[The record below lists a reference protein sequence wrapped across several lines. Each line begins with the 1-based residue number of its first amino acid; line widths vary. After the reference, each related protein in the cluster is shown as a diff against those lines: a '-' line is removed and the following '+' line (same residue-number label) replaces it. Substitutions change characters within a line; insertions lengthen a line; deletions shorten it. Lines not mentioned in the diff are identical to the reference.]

1 MILNQYGRA
10 VKGMGKRTAVIRS
23 RSGST
28 AVKPQRNT
36 APCCTTRSWEDG
48 THLAKGQLLLYPT
61 LNMAGIKDEYF
72 NPGMSREKLYQLTSF
87 VLDVFHPLWYEA
99 KEEVNDEGKR
109 VWFHGFHVLIDDELW
124 NVDLWF
130 FDTETI
136 TKAEAYCDGI
146 SSAVQ
151 KFPVYRERIFRIKDA
166 LREKGLYG
174 FYQYSSMDVYR
185 AVLEFGVQ
193 DSEELIAKFAKTKTD

>member
-1 MILNQYGRA
+1 ME
-10 VKGMGKRTAVIRS
+10 KRTAVIRS

-36 APCCTTRSWEDG
+36 APYCTTRSWEDG

-166 LREKGLYG
+166 LREKGLSG

>member
-1 MILNQYGRA
+1 
-10 VKGMGKRTAVIRS
+10 MGKRTAVIRS

-48 THLAKGQLLLYPT
+48 AHLVKGQLLLYPT

-151 KFPVYRERIFRIKDA
+151 KFPVYRERIFRIKDV

>member
-1 MILNQYGRA
+1 MSDIYELQNNKRKKNADKILYECGLWNFLSKIGQPH
-10 VKGMGKRTAVIRS
+10 II
-23 RSGST
+23 GSY
-28 AVKPQRNT
+28 RM
-36 APCCTTRSWEDG
+36 D
-48 THLAKGQLLLYPT
+48 L
-61 LNMAGIKDEYF
+61 MAWNDLDLDIE
-72 NPGMSREKLYQLTSF
+72 NSCITREKLYQLTSF

-193 DSEELIAKFAKTKTD
+193 DSEELIAKFEKK

>member
-10 VKGMGKRTAVIRS
+10 VKGRGKRTAVIRS

-48 THLAKGQLLLYPT
+48 AHLVKGQLLLYPT

-166 LREKGLYG
+166 LRKKGLYG

-185 AVLEFGVQ
+185 AVLELGVQ
-193 DSEELIAKFAKTKTD
+193 DSEELIAKFEKK

>member
-193 DSEELIAKFAKTKTD
+193 DSEELIAKFEKK

>member
-10 VKGMGKRTAVIRS
+10 VKGRGKRTAVIRS

-124 NVDLWF
+124 NVNLWF

-193 DSEELIAKFAKTKTD
+193 DSEELIAKFEKK

>member
-1 MILNQYGRA
+1 
-10 VKGMGKRTAVIRS
+10 MGKRTAVIRS

-99 KEEVNDEGKR
+99 KEEINDEGKR

-193 DSEELIAKFAKTKTD
+193 DSEELIAKFEKK

>member
-1 MILNQYGRA
+1 
-10 VKGMGKRTAVIRS
+10 MGKRTAVIRS

-193 DSEELIAKFAKTKTD
+193 DSEELIAKFEKK

>member
-1 MILNQYGRA
+1 MSDIYELQNSKRKKNADKILYECGLWDFLSKIGQPH
-10 VKGMGKRTAVIRS
+10 II
-23 RSGST
+23 GSY
-28 AVKPQRNT
+28 RM
-36 APCCTTRSWEDG
+36 D
-48 THLAKGQLLLYPT
+48 L
-61 LNMAGIKDEYF
+61 MAWNDLDLDIE
-72 NPGMSREKLYQLTSF
+72 NSCMSREKLYQLTSF

-151 KFPVYRERIFRIKDA
+151 GCAERKRTLWILPVFQ
-166 LREKGLYG
+166 YG
-174 FYQYSSMDVYR
+174 RLPRRSGIWCSGQR
-185 AVLEFGVQ
+185 G
-193 DSEELIAKFAKTKTD
+193 TDRQI

>member
-1 MILNQYGRA
+1 M
-10 VKGMGKRTAVIRS
+10 
-23 RSGST
+23 
-28 AVKPQRNT
+28 
-36 APCCTTRSWEDG
+36 TREKYESLPLATLKD
-48 THLAKGQLLLYPT
+48 LAKARK
-61 LNMAGIKDEYF
+61 MKGISGMKKGDLIDAMLALDEK
-72 NPGMSREKLYQLTSF
+72 EKQKEAS
-87 VLDVFHPLWYEA
+87 DEA

>member
-1 MILNQYGRA
+1 
-10 VKGMGKRTAVIRS
+10 MGKRTAVIRS

-48 THLAKGQLLLYPT
+48 TYLVKGQLLLYPT

-99 KEEVNDEGKR
+99 KEEINDEGKR

-193 DSEELIAKFAKTKTD
+193 DSEELIAKFEKK

>member
-1 MILNQYGRA
+1 M
-10 VKGMGKRTAVIRS
+10 
-23 RSGST
+23 
-28 AVKPQRNT
+28 KPQRNT
-36 APCCTTRSWEDG
+36 APYCTTRSWEDG
-48 THLAKGQLLLYPT
+48 AHLVKGQLLLYPT

>member
-1 MILNQYGRA
+1 
-10 VKGMGKRTAVIRS
+10 MGKRTAAHRS

-48 THLAKGQLLLYPT
+48 TYLVKGQLLLYPT

-193 DSEELIAKFAKTKTD
+193 DSEELIAKFEKK

>member
-1 MILNQYGRA
+1 MSDIYELQNSKRKKNADKILYEYGLWNFLS
-10 VKGMGKRTAVIRS
+10 KIGQPHII
-23 RSGST
+23 GSY
-28 AVKPQRNT
+28 RM
-36 APCCTTRSWEDG
+36 D
-48 THLAKGQLLLYPT
+48 L
-61 LNMAGIKDEYF
+61 MAWNDLDLDIE
-72 NPGMSREKLYQLTSF
+72 NSGMSREKLYQLTSF

-146 SSAVQ
+146 S
-151 KFPVYRERIFRIKDA
+151 RIKDA

-193 DSEELIAKFAKTKTD
+193 DSEELIAKFEKK

>member
-1 MILNQYGRA
+1 M
-10 VKGMGKRTAVIRS
+10 
-23 RSGST
+23 
-28 AVKPQRNT
+28 
-36 APCCTTRSWEDG
+36 
-48 THLAKGQLLLYPT
+48 
-61 LNMAGIKDEYF
+61 
-72 NPGMSREKLYQLTSF
+72 
-87 VLDVFHPLWYEA
+87 FHPLWYEA

-109 VWFHGFHVLIDDELW
+109 VWFHGFHVLIDGELW

-136 TKAEAYCDGI
+136 TKAETYCDGI

-166 LREKGLYG
+166 LRAKGLYG

-193 DSEELIAKFAKTKTD
+193 DSEELIAKFEKK

>member
-1 MILNQYGRA
+1 
-10 VKGMGKRTAVIRS
+10 MGKRTAVIRS